1 MAEISVQFKNKFKGY
16 DKVQVEEYIRVTES
30 KLQETSEALAKAQQQ
45 VAELE
50 NRITDITKGD
60 TAVEEKVALYDKLMK
75 KMDGDYANLLAPA
88 IAKAKAI
95 EEKAE
100 AEYTA
105 RLEQAHEAA
114 TTIYNNT
121 ADRIVGVVD
130 GAVNAK
136 MDDLYSLIDAF
147 LYRKTLAGR
156 VKNFVQSCQAFSVK
170 VAHAANSAS
179 KLPAN
184 TAKKI
189 KTSYTAKKEKMV
201 QKRVARKAAKAAKAQ
216 AAAEAAAEAVAVAE
230 A

>member
-1 MAEISVQFKNKFKGY
+1 MAEISVQFKNKFNGY
-16 DKVQVEEYIRVTES
+16 DKTQVEEYIRVTES

-50 NRITDITKGD
+50 TRITDITKGD
-60 TAVEEKVALYDKLMK
+60 IAVEEKVALYDKLMK

-100 AEYTA
+100 ADYAA

-114 TTIYNNT
+114 DTIYHNT

-136 MDDLYSLIDAF
+136 MEDLYSLIDAF

-156 VKNFVQSCQAFSVK
+156 VKNFVQRCQAFSVK
-170 VAHAANSAS
+170 VASAANSAS
-179 KLPAN
+179 QLPKK
-184 TAKKI
+184 TATKI
-189 KTSYTAKKEKMV
+189 KTSYSNAKEKAA
-201 QKRVARKAAKAAKAQ
+201 QKRNAKKAAKAAKA
-216 AAAEAAAEAVAVAE
+216 AEAAAAVEAVAVAE
-230 A
+230 

>member
-1 MAEISVQFKNKFKGY
+1 MAEISVQFKNKFNGY
-16 DKVQVEEYIRVTES
+16 DKTQVEEYIRVTES

-50 NRITDITKGD
+50 TRITDITKGD
-60 TAVEEKVALYDKLMK
+60 ISVEERVALYDKLMK

-100 AEYTA
+100 AEYAA
-105 RLEQAHEAA
+105 RLQQAHEAA
-114 TTIYNNT
+114 DTIYHNT

-136 MDDLYSLIDAF
+136 MEDLYSLIDAF

-170 VAHAANSAS
+170 VAHAADSAS
-179 KLPAN
+179 KLPKK
-184 TAKKI
+184 TAVKI
-189 KTSYTAKKEKMV
+189 KNTYTGAKDKAA
-201 QKRVARKAAKAAKAQ
+201 QKRQARKAAKAAKAAE
-216 AAAEAAAEAVAVAE
+216 AAAAAEAVAVAE
-230 A
+230 